1 MLHWIIVSY
10 VERFRIPLYSL
21 CREVQTLTREDRDIN
36 GWLHFLRCIIF
47 HRAVNRSCA
56 RHVLGIERMENNV
69 QTPSTK
75 QISKNLKII
84 IVVVVIMAVGA
95 ITGVL
100 LLVDRLS
107 TTKNR
112 MTNDDEM
119 YSYYLVSKRGLYGA
133 ESISGKTLVPIKF
146 DSVILIDDNQDYF
159 YCTSGIYKAAYSKTG
174 ECIISIKEEYTDIY
188 GVSDCFLVEK
198 EENGHSCLGVCSN
211 TGKAIIP
218 CKYISIDKYSMEPY
232 LMALYSNGTYDIY
245 YIDGTL
251 IVSDYNSTSDIIKTT
266 EIDNKAYLL
275 FYSTKNSGSMSLYC
289 GNKKLFRRQLS
300 NYPNHYSAEFEA
312 DSDVCIRLNGRDSHW
327 YFDKYGKR
335 LILREQLEEAVEE
348 AVEEALDDVSQS
360 IIS

>member
-1 MLHWIIVSY
+1 
-10 VERFRIPLYSL
+10 
-21 CREVQTLTREDRDIN
+21 
-36 GWLHFLRCIIF
+36 
-47 HRAVNRSCA
+47 
-56 RHVLGIERMENNV
+56 MENNV

-95 ITGVL
+95 ITGVFFL
-100 LLVDRLS
+100 LDKLS

-146 DSVILIDDNQDYF
+146 DSVILKDDDQEYF

-188 GVSDCFLVEK
+188 GRSDCFLVEK
-198 EENGHSCLGVCSN
+198 EENGHSYLGVCSN

-218 CKYISIDKYSMEPY
+218 CKYISIDNYSLEPY

-251 IVSDYNSTSDIIKTT
+251 IISDYNRKSNMNEAT

-275 FYSTKNSGSMSLYC
+275 IYSPTNSGSMSLYC

-300 NYPNHYSAEFEA
+300 NYPNHYSAEFEV
-312 DSDVCIRLNGRDSHW
+312 DSDVCIRLDGRDSHW
-327 YFDKYGKR
+327 YFDKNGKR
-335 LILREQLEEAVEE
+335 LILREQLEQALD
-348 AVEEALDDVSQS
+348 EALDDVWVAE
-360 IIS
+360 